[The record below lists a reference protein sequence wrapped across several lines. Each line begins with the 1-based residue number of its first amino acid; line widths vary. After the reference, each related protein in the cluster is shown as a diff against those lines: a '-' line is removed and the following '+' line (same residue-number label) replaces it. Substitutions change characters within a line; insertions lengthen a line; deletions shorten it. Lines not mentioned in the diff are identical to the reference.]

1 MRTEY
6 SIGSKNKYQKIRRS
20 AMKKR
25 HFSRG
30 NVNEYFHK
38 KSNPN
43 TWQGKVVFFF
53 FLFIFLYLIYFLF
66 ISNYFKINQVII
78 EGNEEISTLELKEKC
93 NDLLSQNKF
102 LFIKNDSYFLFDTK
116 ELEEELSKDYLFEEL
131 KIEKKYFSTIFINL
145 KEKPHKLFYVIDD
158 NSFLIDGN
166 GLVISRLDYQEIS
179 PEDSENRRDKQ
190 KIIMKEI
197 PKQLVVNQEDIDKQ
211 EEKIVKDHELYESTN
226 STSTVFIWE
235 NSSEGMIVKEVDA
248 IEPQIEDVYPASP
261 EVGSK
266 FFSGDIVRK
275 ILYLDTNYN
284 HKFGENRDY
293 YEFEYD
299 KGDFLIMLTKENFRI
314 YFKLNEAI
322 DSQLSNLYR
331 YLIEEGNDIENI
343 EYIDLRQNNQIIIK

>member
-6 SIGSKNKYQKIRRS
+6 SVGSKNKYQKIRRS
-20 AMKKR
+20 AMRKR

-43 TWQGKVVFFF
+43 TWQNKVVFFF
-53 FLFIFLYLIYFLF
+53 LSFILIYVTYFLF
-66 ISNYFKINQVII
+66 FSNYFKINQIII
-78 EGNEEISTLELKEKC
+78 EGNEEIPSLELEEKC
-93 NDLLSQNKF
+93 NDLLSRGRF
-102 LFIKNDSYFLFDTK
+102 LFAKNDNYFLFDIEELK
-116 ELEEELSKDYLFEEL
+116 ERLSKDYLFEEL

-145 KEKPHKLFYVIDD
+145 KEKPHKLFYIIDD
-158 NSFLIDGN
+158 NSYLIDEN
-166 GLVISRLDYQEIS
+166 GMVISRLDYQEII
-179 PEDSENRRDKQ
+179 PEESEDRRDKG
-190 KIIMKEI
+190 KIMVKEI
-197 PKQLVVNQEDIDKQ
+197 PKQLVVNQEDIDEQ

-248 IEPQIEDVYPASP
+248 IEPKIEDVYPDSP
-261 EVGSK
+261 EIGSK
-266 FFSGDIVRK
+266 LFPSDIVRK
-275 ILYLDTNYN
+275 ILYLDVNYN
-284 HKFGENRDY
+284 HKFGDNRNY

-299 KGDFLIMLTKENFRI
+299 KGDFLIMLTKEDFRI

-331 YLIEEGNDIENI
+331 YLIEEDNSMENI
-343 EYIDLRQNNQIIIK
+343 EYIDLRQNDQIIIK